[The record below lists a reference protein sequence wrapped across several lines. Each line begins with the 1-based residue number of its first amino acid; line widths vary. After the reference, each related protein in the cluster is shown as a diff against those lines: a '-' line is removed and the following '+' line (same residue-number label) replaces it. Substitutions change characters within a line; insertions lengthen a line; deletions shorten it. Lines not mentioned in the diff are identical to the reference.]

1 MSKPHSGR
9 SCHGAKRPT
18 QHEAAPEEKSPP
30 ASGAS
35 EPGPRQIPVGRRSAG
50 LRVLFVYPNLN
61 AEEGFNHGIAA
72 LSGCLRARGH
82 QTGLINLNEA
92 LGPVPTDEKV
102 VEQVRSFSPDLVAFS
117 VMTQQYAYAVRLTRA
132 IRQAMPALPLAIG
145 GVHTMM
151 CTQQVK
157 NEQLWDFIG
166 IGECDEAL
174 PELADRLAAGDRAA
188 VDVPNFSVR
197 LRDGRYKDNPLGR
210 YPPLDTLPEKHYAIF
225 DLQTLLARK
234 NGWQS
239 ILTSRGCPYR
249 CSYCFNR
256 EMCDR
261 YYHSGGQPRKDYLRH
276 YPADTV
282 IRQIQQLREQHPEIT
297 TIIFDDD
304 LFTLDQEY
312 CIDLLRRYKQAG
324 IDLPFVIN
332 AHVQR
337 FSEAIAEAL
346 ADAPCRI
353 VKFGLESGSD
363 RLRRAV
369 LDRHMSNDKIAQAF
383 DLCHKHG
390 LHTSAFVMFGLPYE
404 TPGMMRETI
413 ELCARIRPGRMRW
426 AIFFPFS
433 GTKSYTI
440 CQLGN
445 LIDYRRMRTLD
456 NYFVASCLRFDS
468 ATDLLIRKLQRTFH
482 WRVNALLDEPA
493 SAEYRRLVDEVDAM
507 DADQWDQ
514 HSADI
519 LDRDRRISNGLLP
532 QHRRHYSIRYTEVM
546 AVDSDYVLA
555 ERGQDKHKAARTW
568 HA

>member
-1 MSKPHSGR
+1 MSRPHSGR
-9 SCHGAKRPT
+9 SRHGAKHPT
-18 QHEAAPEEKSPP
+18 RHKPLPAAVTPSASRSAEP
-30 ASGAS
+30 AA
-35 EPGPRQIPVGRRSAG
+35 RQAPARRTNAG

-82 QTGLINLNEA
+82 HTGLINLNEA
-92 LGPVPTDEKV
+92 LGSVPTDEQV
-102 VEQVRSFSPDLVAFS
+102 VERVRRFNPDLVAFS
-117 VMTQQYAYAVRLTRA
+117 VMTQQYGYAVRLARA
-132 IRQAMPALPLAIG
+132 IQRAMPALPLAIG

-157 NEQLWDFIG
+157 NERLWHFIG

-188 VDVPNFSVR
+188 LDVPNFSVQ
-197 LRDGRYKDNPLGR
+197 LPDGRYKDNPLGR

-261 YYHSGGQPRKDYLRH
+261 YYREGGQPRKDYLRH

-282 IRQIQQLREQHPEIT
+282 IRQIRRLREEHPEIT

-312 CIDLLRRYKQAG
+312 CIDLLKRYKQAG

-346 ADAPCRI
+346 AETPCRI

-369 LDRHMSNDKIAQAF
+369 LDRHMSNEKIAWAF

-404 TPGMMRETI
+404 TPQMMQETI

-426 AIFFPFS
+426 AIFFPFP

-445 LIDYRRMRTLD
+445 LIDYRRMRALD
-456 NYFVASCLRFDS
+456 NYFVASCLRFDPAS
-468 ATDLLIRKLQRTFH
+468 DLLIRKLQRTFH
-482 WRVNALLDEPA
+482 WRVNALLDQPA

-507 DADQWDQ
+507 DADQWDP
-514 HSADI
+514 HSAAI
-519 LDRDRRISNGLLP
+519 LERDRQLSDGLL
-532 QHRRHYSIRYTEVM
+532 QEGLRHYSIRYTEVM

-555 ERGQDKHKAARTW
+555 EQGQDKHKAARTW
-568 HA
+568 RA

>member
-1 MSKPHSGR
+1 MSSPHSHR
-9 SCHGAKRPT
+9 SRDAAKHPT
-18 QHEAAPEEKSPP
+18 RHKTPAA
-30 ASGAS
+30 ASGSATS
-35 EPGPRQIPVGRRSAG
+35 RSAEPAARQPPMRQTNAAM
-50 LRVLFVYPNLN
+50 RVLFVYPNLN

-72 LSGCLRARGH
+72 LSGCLQARGH

-92 LGPVPTDEKV
+92 LGPVPTDEQV
-102 VEQVRSFSPDLVAFS
+102 VEQVRRLDPDLVAFS
-117 VMTQQYAYAVRLTRA
+117 VMTQQYAYAVRLARA
-132 IRQAMPALPLAIG
+132 INRAMPALPLAIG

-157 NEQLWDFIG
+157 NERLWDFIG

-174 PELADRLAAGDRAA
+174 PELADHLAAGDRAA
-188 VDVPNFSVR
+188 LDVPNFSVR
-197 LRDGRYKDNPLGR
+197 LPDGRYKDNPLGR
-210 YPPLDTLPEKHYAIF
+210 YPPLDTLPEKHYEIF
-225 DLQTLLARK
+225 DLRTLLARK

-239 ILTSRGCPYR
+239 VLTSRGCPYR

-261 YYHSGGQPRKDYLRH
+261 YYREGGQPRKAYLRH
-276 YPADTV
+276 YAADTV
-282 IRQIQQLREQHPEIT
+282 IRQIQRLREKHPEIT

-312 CIDLLRRYKQAG
+312 CIDLLRRYTHAG

-332 AHVQR
+332 AHVQS
-337 FSEAIAEAL
+337 FSEAVAQAL
-346 ADAPCRI
+346 ANAPCRI

-369 LDRHMSNDKIAQAF
+369 LDRHMSNEKIAWAF
-383 DLCHKHG
+383 ELCHKHG

-404 TPGMMRETI
+404 TPQMMHETI

-426 AIFFPFS
+426 AIFFPFP
-433 GTKSYTI
+433 GTKSHTI

-445 LIDYRRMRTLD
+445 LIDYRRMRALD
-456 NYFVASCLRFDS
+456 NYFVASCLRFDPP
-468 ATDLLIRKLQRTFH
+468 TDLLIRKLQRTFH
-482 WRVNALLDEPA
+482 WRVNALLDQPA

-507 DADQWDQ
+507 DADQWDR
-514 HSADI
+514 HSAAI
-519 LDRDRRISNGLLP
+519 LEQDRQLSDSLL
-532 QHRRHYSIRYTEVM
+532 QQGRRHYSIRYTEVM

-555 ERGQDKHKAARTW
+555 EQGQDKHKAARTW
-568 HA
+568 RA